1 MKEGILQKWIE
12 VTGHFDHDTDG
23 EFVFDCEMP
32 EDGQEILVTLTGG
45 YISRNIGYID
55 KNGYHL
61 VSGWEWEDV
70 FKWAP
75 MPPAWWEETE

>member
-1 MKEGILQKWIE
+1 MKALRKWIT
-12 VTGHFDHDTDG
+12 VTGYFDHENDG

-45 YISRNIGYID
+45 YICRDICHIDDAFGY
-55 KNGYHL
+55 L
-61 VSGWEWEDV
+61 LESGWDFGDDV
-70 FKWAP
+70 LKWAP